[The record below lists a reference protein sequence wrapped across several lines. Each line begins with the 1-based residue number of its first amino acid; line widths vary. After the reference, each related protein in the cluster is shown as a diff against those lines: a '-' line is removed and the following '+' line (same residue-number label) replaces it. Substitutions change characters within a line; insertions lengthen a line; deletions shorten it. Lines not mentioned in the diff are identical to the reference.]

1 MGLGITLSAESVAG
15 KRCQEHVKTTIT
27 TTTIVVVVV
36 VVAVVVVVGGP

>member
-36 VVAVVVVVGGP
+36 VAVVVVVGGP